1 MPTAPV
7 AGPQVAPGNM
17 PGPMLNPSA
26 ATPEA
31 FGAGIGRSIQQ
42 VGGVLQQ
49 IYREEQE
56 KADNLA
62 LTDAVSQAYKADA
75 KHRYSDGAD
84 GGLPGIAVM
93 QGDQLFANAAKVS
106 QSFQNELNGI
116 SEKLTPNQR
125 MRFTQATQSMRGS
138 FESSVAVRI
147 AQERHR
153 RADEV
158 SRTSVN
164 TISDYFQQRSAQN
177 PAETTADG
185 VLEAA
190 TAIGSAI
197 ELGAQ
202 NQPSP
207 PPKDVLDERIREETY
222 KALDPVIEGLLKSGR
237 HAQAQEL
244 LKDKRL
250 SNVFSPKMRAHAEER
265 VREHA
270 INDVGILAAEKV
282 YAEGVDQSK
291 KYGTDLSPEQSTA
304 AVRRYA
310 LERIE
315 MELPGEQNAKQRAV
329 ARAKIDAMADEEYQ
343 IGRFERAGMMDALTK
358 EMFEGKQFDRIKED
372 FRWRMLSS
380 DQQIRLGQIAATINA
395 PSTEAQAQRL
405 ETIKAAWGRE
415 TAPEGVKQAIS
426 QWQYIHASGVP
437 DVKRMIERAQ
447 PNSPEAII
455 AQHLVPGIGNLSS
468 ASTAQEI
475 KAAQDALNYFWPQSA
490 KEMQVI
496 IETQQKF
503 QKDLSSEGAW
513 DAQYDKQIRKIAND
527 YADIKYPNS
536 NQAGQRKQFEAELVM
551 ELSRSK
557 TSFDQYGTKTAPV
570 PEEAIRQRASELSVK
585 KASTPG
591 TLWGTTDYS
600 FEELLE
606 LPQEKAQAF
615 EKNAFIP
622 YAAMDGTFK
631 KAAREKARAISGGK
645 APTQS
650 DIEKAGYILW
660 RQAKESARPRSA
672 FDSPIRP

>member
-31 FGAGIGRSIQQ
+31 FGAGLGRSIQQ
-42 VGGVLQQ
+42 VGGALQQ

-62 LTDAVSQAYKADA
+62 LTNAVSQAYKADA

-177 PAETTADG
+177 PAETTADS

-202 NQPSP
+202 SQPSP
-207 PPKDVLDERIREETY
+207 LPKDVLDERIREETY
-222 KALDPVIEGLLKSGR
+222 RALDPVIEGLLKSGR

-250 SNVFSPKMRAHAEER
+250 SNVFSPRMRAHAEER

-291 KYGTDLSPEQSTA
+291 KYGADLSPEQATA

-329 ARAKIDAMADEEYQ
+329 ARAKVDAMADEEYQ

-358 EMFEGKQFDRIKED
+358 EMFEGKQFDQIKED

-405 ETIKAAWGRE
+405 ENIKAAWGRE
-415 TAPEGVKQAIS
+415 TAPEGVKQAIA

-447 PNSPEAII
+447 PNSPEVII

-503 QKDLSSEGAW
+503 QKDLSSVGAW
-513 DAQYDKQIRKIAND
+513 DVQYEQQIRKIANE
-527 YADIKYPNS
+527 YAYQIPPK
-536 NQAGQRKQFEAELVM
+536 QRDKFKTELVI

-557 TSFDQYGTKTAPV
+557 TSFEQYGTKTAPV
-570 PEEAIRQRASELSVK
+570 PDDTIRQRASELLIR
-585 KASTPG
+585 KAKEPG
-591 TLWGTTDYS
+591 WFGSERT
-600 FEELLE
+600 FEEYLE
-606 LPQEKAQAF
+606 LPEEKAKDFDKVAI
-615 EKNAFIP
+615 IP
-622 YAAMDGTFK
+622 YASMDATFK
-631 KAAREKARAISGGK
+631 QAAREKARAISGGK
-645 APTQS
+645 VPTQS
-650 DIEKAGYILW
+650 DIERAGYILW
-660 RQAKESARPRSA
+660 KQAKESARPRSA